1 MRHQLQSGKAMKI
14 LKVSR
19 WHQLL
24 GEALKGFELA
34 DGNVWEKLSH
44 FCGTTSSLFFLLKSL
59 VYSILTTN
67 RIKTQTSTMPCSH
80 FLTLEGMEGH
90 HTKTN

>member
-1 MRHQLQSGKAMKI
+1 MKI

-24 GEALKGFELA
+24 GETLKGFELA
-34 DGNVWEKLSH
+34 DV
-44 FCGTTSSLFFLLKSL
+44 TSGRSWAIFVGPLPRCFFFEIF

-90 HTKTN
+90 QKKPIS